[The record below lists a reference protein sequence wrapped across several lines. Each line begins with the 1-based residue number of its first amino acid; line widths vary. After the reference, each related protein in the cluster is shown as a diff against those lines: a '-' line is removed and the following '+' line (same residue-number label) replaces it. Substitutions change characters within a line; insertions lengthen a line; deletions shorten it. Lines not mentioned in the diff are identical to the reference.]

1 MEIIKSIAERTLQ
14 RAEEALGAETTPLG
28 AELEKLCANAERI
41 AVQQEKLME
50 KMELY
55 KQKLS
60 SGLAHGTAMLVAS
73 KVVGERTPVGE
84 ALQKTAQT
92 VAALGVAR
100 RQLSKSDVKLG
111 GTTTTISVIRKQL
124 ALLQTKRLDL
134 DVFKA
139 KFRRASTAEE
149 KNAIQPQLQRA
160 QSEFT
165 RLQTQLKELV
175 LDYQKK
181 VQNMKKSLLEFVE
194 AQIKFHT
201 MCVKEATTTTAKPMA
216 EAPRPFPDNL
226 MQKIV
231 RSKQMEFPKEVSSG
245 EIQQLCAAATDAFK
259 RQPSLVE
266 IHPPVMVCGDVHGQF
281 PDLMRIF
288 NCLGTPPEKKY
299 LFLGDYVDRGAQSL
313 ETIMLLLCYKV
324 KYPTSI
330 VLLRGNHE
338 TSNINATYGFKKEL
352 EERYPAHS
360 QALFDSFN
368 DVFAWMPLTGLIG
381 QKILCMHGGISDKIR
396 SIEQL
401 KQLERPMLLPP
412 TDSLHID
419 LMWADPMEAQGQL
432 PNPRGAGVLF
442 GEDVVIRTCQLLKIS
457 CIIRAHQFIQ
467 SGYEPMFNHRLITVF
482 SAPAYTGQTN
492 TGADSIHQH
501 SNYRDSISPIL
512 RIRNHQ
518 DSILRRSNHRDSIS
532 ISFQSLGLNP
542 PAFQLP
548 RLNLTNSSDSQSP
561 RLNSSTF
568 QSPGLNSSSFQSL
581 GPNLI

>member
-1 MEIIKSIAERTLQ
+1 MFEQLAAVLQ
-14 RAEEALGAETTPLG
+14 ALKGDIPLDT
-28 AELEKLCANAERI
+28 EVVELCANAERI
-41 AVQQEKLME
+41 AQQHGQLVEKLQ
-50 KMELY
+50 LY
-55 KQKLS
+55 KKKWS
-60 SGLAHGTAMLVAS
+60 SGLALGTAMQAAS
-73 KVVGERTPVGE
+73 KVVGERTPFGE
-84 ALQKTAQT
+84 ALQKMAQT
-92 VAALGVAR
+92 VAA
-100 RQLSKSDVKLG
+100 RQLKAEVKQADG
-111 GTTTTISVIRKQL
+111 ITTTINIIRKQL
-124 ALLQTKRLDL
+124 ALLKTKRLDL
-134 DVFKA
+134 DVFKT
-139 KFRRASTAEE
+139 KFRRASTTEE

-201 MCVKEATTTTAKPMA
+201 MCVQGATTAPPKAMA
-216 EAPRPFPDNL
+216 AASKTFPDQL
-226 MQKIV
+226 LEKIV
-231 RSKQMEFPKEVSSG
+231 RSNNMVDFAKEVTSG

-266 IHPPVMVCGDVHGQF
+266 ILPPVMVCGDIHGQF
-281 PDLMRIF
+281 TDLKRIF
-288 NCLGTPPEKKY
+288 ACLGTPPEKKY
-299 LFLGDYVDRGAQSL
+299 LFLGDYVDRGAQSV

-324 KYPTSI
+324 KFPTSI

-352 EERYPAHS
+352 EERYPAQS
-360 QALFDSFN
+360 QMLFDTFN
-368 DVFAWMPLTGLIG
+368 ETFAWMPLTGLIG

-412 TDSLHID
+412 ADSLHID
-419 LMWADPMEAQGQL
+419 LLWADPSEAQGQQ

-467 SGYEPMFNHRLITVF
+467 TGYEPMFNHRLITVF

-492 TGADSIHQH
+492 TGAVIEVKKNEQMITHFFPP
-501 SNYRDSISPIL
+501 SP
-512 RIRNHQ
+512 
-518 DSILRRSNHRDSIS
+518 
-532 ISFQSLGLNP
+532 
-542 PAFQLP
+542 
-548 RLNLTNSSDSQSP
+548 
-561 RLNSSTF
+561 
-568 QSPGLNSSSFQSL
+568 
-581 GPNLI
+581 

>member
-1 MEIIKSIAERTLQ
+1 MELIKSIAKRTLQ
-14 RAEEALGAETTPLG
+14 RAAEAFGAETTP
-28 AELEKLCANAERI
+28 EKLCANAERI
-41 AVQQEKLME
+41 AVQQEKLMA

-73 KVVGERTPVGE
+73 KVVGERTPFGE

-100 RQLSKSDVKLG
+100 RQLNKPLG
-111 GTTTTISVIRKQL
+111 TAISIIRKQV
-124 ALLQTKRLDL
+124 ALLQTKRLAL

-139 KFRRASTAEE
+139 KFRRASTTEE

-201 MCVKEATTTTAKPMA
+201 MCVQEATTTAPAKPMA

-226 MQKIV
+226 IQKIV

-266 IHPPVMVCGDVHGQF
+266 ILPPVMVCGDIHGQF

-288 NCLGTPPEKKY
+288 NCFGTPPEKKY
-299 LFLGDYVDRGAQSL
+299 LFLGDYVDRGAQSV

-338 TSNINATYGFKKEL
+338 TSDINATYGFKKEL
-352 EERYPAHS
+352 EKRYPAHS
-360 QALFDSFN
+360 KALFDSFN
-368 DVFAWMPLTGLIG
+368 DAFAWMPLTGLIG

-401 KQLERPMLLPP
+401 KQLERPMRSPP
-412 TDSLHID
+412 TRSLHID
-419 LMWADPMEAQGQL
+419 LMWSDPMETQGQL

-467 SGYEPMFNHRLITVF
+467 SGYEPMFNQRLITVF

-492 TGADSIHQH
+492 TGAVLEVKTSSHFTTH
-501 SNYRDSISPIL
+501 FFPP
-512 RIRNHQ
+512 
-518 DSILRRSNHRDSIS
+518 
-532 ISFQSLGLNP
+532 QS
-542 PAFQLP
+542 Q
-548 RLNLTNSSDSQSP
+548 
-561 RLNSSTF
+561 
-568 QSPGLNSSSFQSL
+568 
-581 GPNLI
+581 